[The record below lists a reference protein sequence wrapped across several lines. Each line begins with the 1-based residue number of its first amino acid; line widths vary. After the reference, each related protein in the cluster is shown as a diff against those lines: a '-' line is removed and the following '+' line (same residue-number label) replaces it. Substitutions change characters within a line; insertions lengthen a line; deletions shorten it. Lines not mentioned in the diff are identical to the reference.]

1 MNFYF
6 TTNINSSKL
15 LSKQFRGEKP
25 INSEKKIRLFGEN
38 IKRIK
43 LLYILLT
50 IASLL
55 KVSLNTP
62 KTMYYF
68 IYKVCNYVIMNQ
80 WN

>member
-1 MNFYF
+1 MLWIFISQPISTTANFY
-6 TTNINSSKL
+6 
-15 LSKQFRGEKP
+15 LSNLGGKKP

-43 LLYILLT
+43 LLYIQLA

-62 KTMYYF
+62 KIIISFTKYVTM
-68 IYKVCNYVIMNQ
+68 
-80 WN
+80 

>member
-1 MNFYF
+1 M
-6 TTNINSSKL
+6 
-15 LSKQFRGEKP
+15 
-25 INSEKKIRLFGEN
+25 
-38 IKRIK
+38 KRIK
-43 LLYILLT
+43 LLYIPLA

-62 KTMYYF
+62 KIMYYF